1 MDGGNRKGYAKLTG
15 KNKVERV
22 CGLREGG
29 ALRFITSTFFQEKNE
44 P

>member
-1 MDGGNRKGYAKLTG
+1 MDGGNRKGYVKFTG
-15 KNKVERV
+15 KNKVEKV

-29 ALRFITSTFFQEKNE
+29 ASLHNLHILQEKNE